1 MPHSYQRSPFA
12 AKRYLVSDFLAAVL
26 AKAALIVLEALVIRL
41 VQAFMT
47 SAFRSPA
54 PQAA

>member
-1 MPHSYQRSPFA
+1 M
-12 AKRYLVSDFLAAVL
+12 SDFLAAVL

-41 VQAFMT
+41 IQAFMT